1 MGNIIGE
8 GFNKKIH
15 DQVLKRQ
22 SVFGAT
28 NKAPYQRYLNGRS
41 PWIKLTSSV
50 NLDATRVALLAT
62 KGITVSTGNE
72 LAKNNVLFGGTSI
85 GDTIRKGY
93 DQTYTVGG
101 LSQGYRPMPGITSLE
116 SKNRNRG
123 SVRET
128 TIQIKAFNTE
138 QFNIIDVL
146 YLRLGFTVLIE
157 WGHSVYLSN
166 DGVVENMNA
175 SNTLSSQFLNGGFA
189 DQKVCMKAITDNK
202 KDLDGNYDATYGK
215 ISNFSWSFEQDGTY
229 NITLTVLSLGD
240 VIESLKINTIAIGEI
255 PPTAEQQAETAEDL
269 QKADTEAEILEYS
282 KNKDSISKL
291 FFDSKELLGKGTATG
306 QITLAAEAD
315 VIKLGFESASDIVMF
330 IADTGIFSSEERYYV
345 RFGGFLHYIRNNRLF
360 YNNNVPVIEIDYDEN
375 TNLIFTTPYVLS
387 SDPRVCIVQ
396 AEISMT
402 GKDALI
408 FPDLPKKFKEE
419 IAGVTVGKL
428 MNVYLNMTYI
438 LKAMDELKDS
448 DGKVSLYDL
457 LNKICGGINSSLG
470 NVNKISPTIDEE
482 DNNRLYFLDET
493 TIPNTPA
500 IIEKIKTTESSTEL
514 TRFEVFGYKPEFSS
528 FITSLG
534 IKTEVTNDLSTM
546 VSVGAQASGQAVG
559 EDATAFSKWNE
570 GLVDRVFKV
579 KLSKPDDPNDEQKK
593 QAAETAA
600 KEQEALNTK
609 NKNTVD
615 EYSSFITKMETL
627 NFDDSIDTFP
637 TVLTNFLE
645 LMQSQESVSKNQ
657 ASPTIGF
664 IPFNLNLSMV
674 GLSGMKIFQKF
685 SINQQFLPSNYDET
699 LEFLLKGITQK
710 VDNKEWSTSIE
721 ALCIPKN
728 VSSGASPALSYTAPP
743 LTTTETGASY
753 TTGGSVATSAA
764 EQKAAASV
772 LSGITPGKCGAKV
785 ENTSVPGL
793 DKPTDTI
800 RKNALQASYNAVF
813 SVPNPKEN
821 IPKDYLCARWT
832 FNLAYNYIQALNK
845 KPLSKGATIAAGGNA
860 DSPGYWS
867 SLVKIGYAQH
877 VAAKNISKTEII
889 SLLNGKIQFNLGDVV
904 AYWSNDKPDGTYKYH
919 TQIYIGMNQIK
930 EITKK
935 PQLYPTKSGW
945 ATDNYSNY
953 SREFVYRSFP
963 NDCYNLLVF
972 RAPLNSGTVV
982 DANTSR
988 GSYIYIVQE
997 LNKILT
1003 LQDKLYRA
1011 NNEALLSD
1019 AKSRLG
1025 DNETLAIA
1033 HLNEV
1038 LGFSPTSQAWYKKL
1052 QPYYLKLN
1060 AADKKLFD
1068 SEYDKLK
1075 KAIESVGF
1083 TTNSNASINF
1093 SLPLSTDPKVDKF
1106 IKVLYN
1112 F

>member
-15 DQVLKRQ
+15 DQVLTRQ
-22 SVFGAT
+22 SIFGAT

-93 DQTYTVGG
+93 EQTYTVGG

-157 WGHSVYLSN
+157 WGHSVYVSN
-166 DGVVENMNA
+166 AGDVQNMNV

-189 DQKVCMKAITDNK
+189 DHNACMDAIVTNK
-202 KDLDGNYDATYGK
+202 KALEGNYDATYGK

-255 PPTAEQQAETAEDL
+255 PPTAEQQAETEEDL
-269 QKADTEAEILEYS
+269 QEADTEAEILEYS

-291 FFDSKELLGKGTATG
+291 FFDSKELLNKGTATG

-330 IADTGIFSSEERYYV
+330 VETTGRNEDRYYV
-345 RFGGFLHYIRNNRLF
+345 RFGGFLYYLLNNRLF
-360 YNNNVPVIEIDYDEN
+360 YNKNVPVIEIDYDEN

-396 AEISMT
+396 ANISMT
-402 GKDALI
+402 GKDTLI

-419 IAGVTVGKL
+419 IAGITVGKL

-438 LKAMDELKDS
+438 VKAMDELKDK

-457 LNKICGGINSSLG
+457 LNKICEGINSSLG

-482 DNNRLYFLDET
+482 NRNKLYFLDET
-493 TIPNTPA
+493 TIPDVSKV
-500 IIEKIKTTESSTEL
+500 IENKNPGASIEL
-514 TRFEVFGYKPEFSS
+514 TRFEIFGYKPEFSS

-534 IKTEVTNDLSTM
+534 IKTEVTNDLATTISI
-546 VSVGAQASGQAVG
+546 GAQASGEAVG
-559 EDATAFSKWNE
+559 EDATALSVWNNGCTDRIFSIKSTE
-570 GLVDRVFKV
+570 KTELTT
-579 KLSKPDDPNDEQKK
+579 EQKT

-645 LMQSQESVSKNQ
+645 LMQSQESVSSGK

-674 GLSGMKIFQKF
+674 GLSGMKIYQKF

-764 EQKAAASV
+764 EQKAAGSV

-785 ENTSVPGL
+785 INTSIPGL
-793 DKPTDTI
+793 DKPTDSL
-800 RKNALQASYNAVF
+800 RKSSLQASYDAVF
-813 SVPNPKEN
+813 YGPKEN
-821 IPKDYLCARWT
+821 IPKPYMCGRWT

-845 KPLSKGATIAAGGNA
+845 KPLSKGATIGAGGNA
-860 DSPGYWS
+860 NDPGYWA
-867 SLVKIGYAQH
+867 SLVKIGYTQH
-877 VAAKNISKTEII
+877 VAAKNINKTEII

-904 AYWSNDKPDGTYKYH
+904 VYFSNDKPTKLH
-919 TQIYIGMNQIK
+919 TQIYIGLNQIK
-930 EITKK
+930 EIIGGE
-935 PQLYPTKSGW
+935 YPTKGGW

-953 SREFVYRSFP
+953 SREFVYR
-963 NDCYNLLVF
+963 NDPQKCYNLLVF

-982 DANTSR
+982 DANISR
-988 GSYIYIVQE
+988 SSYIYIVQE

-1011 NNEALLSD
+1011 NGEALLSD
-1019 AKSRLG
+1019 AKRTN

-1038 LGFSPTSQAWYKKL
+1038 LGFSGTKQVWFKKL

-1068 SEYDKLK
+1068 SEYGKLK
-1075 KAIESVGF
+1075 TAIDDRDSTF
-1083 TTNSNASINF
+1083 NF
-1093 SLPLSTDPKVDKF
+1093 SLPLSADPKVDKF
-1106 IKVLYN
+1106 IKLLPN

>member
-8 GFNKKIH
+8 GFNEVIRA
-15 DQVLKRQ
+15 QVLKRQ
-22 SVFGAT
+22 NVFGAI
-28 NKAPYQRYLNGRS
+28 NKGPYQRYLNGRN

-50 NLDATRVALLAT
+50 NLEAYRVGLLAVKDIAT
-62 KGITVSTGNE
+62 SAGNE
-72 LAKNNVLFGGTSI
+72 LAKNHVLFGGTSI

-157 WGHSVYLSN
+157 WGHSVYVSN
-166 DGVVENMNA
+166 EGTVKNMNS

-189 DQKVCMKAITDNK
+189 DQNACMKAITDNK
-202 KDLDGNYDATYGK
+202 KALQGNYDAIYGK
-215 ISNFSWSFEQDGTY
+215 VTNFSWSFEQDGTY

-240 VIESLKINTIAIGEI
+240 VVESLKINTIAIGEVS
-255 PPTAEQQAETAEDL
+255 PTAEQQASNQEEL
-269 QKADTEAEILEYS
+269 QKADTEAKILEYS

-291 FFDSKELLGKGTATG
+291 FFDSKEKLGSGTANG
-306 QITLAAEAD
+306 QVTTVDDATAIS
-315 VIKLGFESASDIVMF
+315 LGFENSSDIVMF
-330 IADTGIFSSEERYYV
+330 VEDTGTFSSEQRYYV
-345 RFGGFLHYIRNNRLF
+345 RLGGFLYYILNNRLF
-360 YNNNVPVIEIDYDEN
+360 YNKNVPVIEIDYDEN

-396 AEISMT
+396 ADISMA
-402 GKDALI
+402 GKDAKI
-408 FPDLPKKFKEE
+408 FPDLPKKFKEVVE
-419 IAGVTVGKL
+419 GVTVGKL
-428 MNVYLNMTYI
+428 MNVYMNMTYI
-438 LKAMDELKDS
+438 IKAMDELKDK

-457 LNKICGGINSSLG
+457 LNKICEGINSSLG

-482 DNNRLYFLDET
+482 DNNRLYLLDET
-493 TIPNTPA
+493 TIPNISA
-500 IIEKIKTTESSTEL
+500 IINKTNPGASTEL
-514 TRFEVFGYKPEFSS
+514 TRFEVFGYTPVSGS
-528 FITSLG
+528 FVTSLG
-534 IKTEVTNDLSTM
+534 IKTEITNDLATM
-546 VSVGAQASGQAVG
+546 ISVGAQSNGQAVG

-570 GLVDRVFKV
+570 GLEDRVFKI
-579 KLSKPDDPNDEQKK
+579 KASEKTPLT
-593 QAAETAA
+593 AEEKTQAA
-600 KEQEALNTK
+600 KEAADALDALNTK
-609 NKNTVD
+609 NKNTTD
-615 EYSSFITKMETL
+615 EYSSFITKMEEL
-627 NFDDSIDTFP
+627 DFDDSIDTFP

-657 ASPTIGF
+657 ASPTVGF

-674 GLSGMKIFQKF
+674 GLSGMKIYQKF
-685 SINQQFLPSNYDET
+685 SINQKFLPSNYDET

-721 ALCIPKN
+721 ALCVPKN
-728 VSSGASPALSYTAPP
+728 PSFGASPTLTYTSPP
-743 LTTTETGASY
+743 LTTTETGTSY
-753 TTGGSVATSAA
+753 TTGGSVTTSAA
-764 EQKAAASV
+764 EQKAASSV
-772 LSGITPGKCGAKV
+772 LSGVAPGKCGAKV
-785 ENTSVPGL
+785 ITSNIPGL
-793 DKPTDTI
+793 DKPTDTL
-800 RKNALQASYNAVF
+800 RKNALQKSYDAVF

-821 IPKDYLCARWT
+821 IPQDYLCGRWT
-832 FNLAYNYIQALNK
+832 FNLAYNYTQALNK
-845 KPLSKGATIAAGGNA
+845 KPLSKGATISAGGNA
-860 DSPGYWS
+860 NDPLYWAN
-867 SLVKIGYAQH
+867 LVKIGYTQY
-877 VAAKNISKTEII
+877 VAGKNISKAEAI

-904 AYWSNDKPDGTYKYH
+904 VYWSNDKPDGKYKFH
-919 TQIYIGMNQIK
+919 TQIYIGTNQIK

-953 SREFVYRSFP
+953 SKSFVYESFP
-963 NDCYNLLVF
+963 QNCYNLLVF
-972 RAPLNSGTVV
+972 RAPLNSGVTV
-982 DANTSR
+982 DANQSR
-988 GSYIYIVQE
+988 NAYIKIVQE

-1003 LQDKLYRA
+1003 LQDKFYRA

-1019 AKSRLG
+1019 AKSGSG
-1025 DNETLAIA
+1025 DDETLAIA
-1033 HLNEV
+1033 HLDEV
-1038 LGFSPTSQAWYKKL
+1038 LGFSGTKQAWGKKL
-1052 QPYYLKLN
+1052 QPEYQSLSP
-1060 AADKKLFD
+1060 ADKKLFD
-1068 SEYDKLK
+1068 AEYDKLK
-1075 KAIESVGF
+1075 KAIKSIGF
-1083 TTNSNASINF
+1083 GTNSNASIDF

>member
-15 DQVLKRQ
+15 DQILKRQ

-157 WGHSVYLSN
+157 WGHSVYVSN
-166 DGVVENMNA
+166 AGVVENMNV

-189 DQKVCMKAITDNK
+189 DHNACMDAIVTNK
-202 KDLDGNYDATYGK
+202 KALEGNYDATYGK

-291 FFDSKELLGKGTATG
+291 FFDSKELLNKGTATG

-330 IADTGIFSSEERYYV
+330 VETTGWNEERYYV
-345 RFGGFLHYIRNNRLF
+345 RFGGFLYYLLNNRLF
-360 YNNNVPVIEIDYDEN
+360 YNKNVPVIEIDYDEN

-396 AEISMT
+396 ANISMT
-402 GKDALI
+402 GKDTLI

-419 IAGVTVGKL
+419 IAGITVGKL

-438 LKAMDELKDS
+438 VKAMDELKDK
-448 DGKVSLYDL
+448 DGKVPLYDL
-457 LNKICGGINSSLG
+457 LNKICEGINSSLG

-482 DNNRLYFLDET
+482 NRNKLYFLDET
-493 TIPNTPA
+493 TIPDVSKV
-500 IIEKIKTTESSTEL
+500 IENKNPGASIEL
-514 TRFEVFGYKPEFSS
+514 TRFEIFGYKPEFSS

-534 IKTEVTNDLSTM
+534 IKTEVTNDLATTISI
-546 VSVGAQASGQAVG
+546 GAQASGEAVG
-559 EDATAFSKWNE
+559 EDATALSVWNN
-570 GLVDRVFKV
+570 GCTDRIFPIKSTE
-579 KLSKPDDPNDEQKK
+579 KTELTTEQKT

-645 LMQSQESVSKNQ
+645 LMQSQESISSGK

-674 GLSGMKIFQKF
+674 GLSGMKILQKF
-685 SINQQFLPSNYDET
+685 SISQQFLPSNYDET

-772 LSGITPGKCGAKV
+772 LSGITPGKCGVKV

-793 DKPTDTI
+793 DKPTDI
-800 RKNALQASYNAVF
+800 LRKTALQQGYDATFYSGEYIKGRC
-813 SVPNPKEN
+813 SR
-821 IPKDYLCARWT
+821 YT
-832 FNLAYNYIQALNK
+832 FNHAYNYVQALNK
-845 KPLSKGATIAAGGNA
+845 KPLSKGATLAANGDANQ
-860 DSPGYWS
+860 PGYWA
-867 SLVKIGYAQH
+867 SLVKIGYTQQ
-877 VAAKNISKTEII
+877 VAGKNITKAELT
-889 SLLNGKIQFNLGDVV
+889 SLINGKLQYNLGDVIV
-904 AYWSNDKPDGTYKYH
+904 YWANTGGGSPQQYGH
-919 TQIYIGMNQIK
+919 TQMYIGSGNIK
-930 EITKK
+930 VKTGGKWST
-935 PQLYPTKSGW
+935 PSGW
-945 ATDNYSNY
+945 ITDNFTNY
-953 SREFVYRSFP
+953 AKPFVYGKVS
-963 NDCYNLLVF
+963 NNCWNLLVF

>member
-157 WGHSVYLSN
+157 WGHSVYVSN
-166 DGVVENMNA
+166 AGVVENMNA
-175 SNTLSSQFLNGGFA
+175 SNTLSSQFLNGDFA
-189 DQKVCMKAITDNK
+189 DHNACMDAIVTNK
-202 KDLDGNYDATYGK
+202 KTLDGNYDATYGK

-240 VIESLKINTIAIGEI
+240 VIESLKINTIAIGEV
-255 PPTAEQQAETAEDL
+255 PPTAEESEEAAENLAN
-269 QKADTEAEILEYS
+269 ADTESKILEYS

-291 FFDSKELLGKGTATG
+291 FFDSKELLNKGTATG

-315 VIKLGFESASDIVMF
+315 VKALGFEGSSDIVMF
-330 IADTGIFSSEERYYV
+330 VETTGWNEERYYV
-345 RFGGFLHYIRNNRLF
+345 RLGGFLYYLLNNRLF
-360 YNNNVPVIEIDYDEN
+360 YNKNVPVIEVDYDEN

-396 AEISMT
+396 ADISMS
-402 GKDALI
+402 GKDAKI
-408 FPDLPKKFKEE
+408 FADLPKKFKEK
-419 IAGVTVGKL
+419 IGDVTVGKL

-438 LKAMDELKDS
+438 VKAMDELKDK
-448 DGKVSLYDL
+448 DGKVPLYDL

-482 DNNRLYFLDET
+482 NRNKLYFLDET
-493 TIPNTPA
+493 TIPDVSK
-500 IIEKIKTTESSTEL
+500 IIENKNPGASIEL
-514 TRFEVFGYKPEFSS
+514 TRFEIFGYKPEFSS

-534 IKTEVTNDLSTM
+534 IKTEVTNDLATTISI
-546 VSVGAQASGQAVG
+546 GAQASGEAVG
-559 EDATAFSKWNE
+559 EDATALSAWNN
-570 GLVDRVFKV
+570 GCTDRIFPIKSTE
-579 KLSKPDDPNDEQKK
+579 KTELTTEQKA
-593 QAAETAA
+593 QAAETAT
-600 KEQEALNTK
+600 KNQEALNTK

-615 EYSSFITKMETL
+615 EYSSFITKMEEL
-627 NFDDSIDTFP
+627 NFDDSIDNFP

-674 GLSGMKIFQKF
+674 GLSGMKILQKF

-743 LTTTETGASY
+743 LTTTETGTSY

-764 EQKAAASV
+764 EQKAVASV
-772 LSGITPGKCGAKV
+772 LSGVTSGKCGAKV

-793 DKPTDTI
+793 DKPTDVL
-800 RKNALQASYNAVF
+800 RKTALQQGYDATFYSGEYIKGRC
-813 SVPNPKEN
+813 SR
-821 IPKDYLCARWT
+821 YT
-832 FNLAYNYIQALNK
+832 FNHAYNYVQSLNK
-845 KPLSKGATIAAGGNA
+845 KPLSKGANISAGGDANQ
-860 DSPGYWS
+860 PGYWA

-877 VAAKNISKTEII
+877 VAGKNITKTELT
-889 SLLNGKIQFNLGDVV
+889 SLINGKIQFNLGDVIV
-904 AYWSNDKPDGTYKYH
+904 YWANTGGGSPQQYGH
-919 TQIYIGMNQIK
+919 TQMYIGNGNIK
-930 EITKK
+930 VKK
-935 PQLYPTKSGW
+935 GGKWSEPSGW
-945 ATDNYSNY
+945 ITDNFTNY
-953 SREFVYRSFP
+953 SSTFVYGKVA
-963 NDCYNLLVF
+963 NNCWNLLVF
-972 RAPLNSGTVV
+972 RAPLNSGTII
-982 DANTSR
+982 DTNTSR
-988 GSYIYIVQE
+988 GNYIYIVQE
-997 LNKILT
+997 LNKILK
-1003 LQDKLYRA
+1003 LQDKLYRT
-1011 NNEALLSD
+1011 NGEALLSD

-1025 DNETLAIA
+1025 DDETLAIN

-1038 LGFSPTSQAWYKKL
+1038 LGFSSTSQAWYKKL

-1075 KAIESVGF
+1075 KAIESIGF
-1083 TTNSNASINF
+1083 GTNANASINF

-1106 IKVLYN
+1106 INVLYN